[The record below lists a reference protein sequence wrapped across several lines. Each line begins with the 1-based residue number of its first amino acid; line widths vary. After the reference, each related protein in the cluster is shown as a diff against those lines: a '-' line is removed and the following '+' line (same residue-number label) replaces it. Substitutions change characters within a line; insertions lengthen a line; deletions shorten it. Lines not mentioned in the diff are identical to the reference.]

1 MTKSLLTSL
10 MAIDP
15 SCETPRTKET
25 FNASLISSS
34 VKPSNASNDLD
45 DKKDTQKNK
54 IKIK

>member
-1 MTKSLLTSL
+1 

-34 VKPSNASNDLD
+34 VKPSNAFNVLD